1 MRLKIATKALS
12 DHQSRLYGA
21 DGSTDTRLV
30 NTEDPS
36 LTYLIIKSTKT
47 VTTVEM
53 NEAAIREFL
62 SDADF
67 YADPDFRDDFGNL
80 GLVFERAAASVRK
93 QIANQ

>member
-1 MRLKIATKALS
+1 MKLKISTKALN

-21 DGSTDTRLV
+21 DGSTDTMLV
-30 NTEDPS
+30 NTEDAN
-36 LTYLIIKSTKT
+36 LVFTIIKRTKT

-53 NEAAIREFL
+53 NEAAIKEFL

-80 GLVFERAAASVRK
+80 GLLFERAAASVRK
-93 QIANQ
+93 QLENK